1 MRCAGL
7 FTTNRRPELRVVKLS
22 KLSHSELREVPDDFI
37 CDDRL
42 SLVGARACVKD
53 MRCVMYFF
61 VSTLDVNT

>member
-1 MRCAGL
+1 MCCAGL

-42 SLVGARACVKD
+42 SLSPTT
-53 MRCVMYFF
+53 VMYFF